1 MITEGPPE
9 DPIVKDVITVK
20 GAALTTSYEEEC
32 EAMKRAVSW
41 IATYADESVKVLI
54 VTDSK
59 SLCKAIIEQNEG
71 TDVLRTA
78 LDNCQQKIK
87 IQWIPGHAGVEGNEC
102 ADRHAKAA
110 AKLPGPGRGISYRSA
125 KSTVSREIKEKMTI
139 RPNIATAYSKMSKTT
154 EKKIVKSRP
163 AENRQVQIW
172 GIYRLC

>member
-1 MITEGPPE
+1 MRITALNADIIIYTDGSADAGMRSGGAAAVITEGPPE
-9 DPIVKDVITVK
+9 DPIVKDVIEVK

-32 EAMKRAVSW
+32 EAMKMAVSW
-41 IATYADESVKVLI
+41 IATYADESVEVLI
-54 VTDSK
+54 VTDSQ

-110 AKLPGPGRGISYRSA
+110 AKLPGPGRGIS
-125 KSTVSREIKEKMTI
+125 
-139 RPNIATAYSKMSKTT
+139 
-154 EKKIVKSRP
+154 
-163 AENRQVQIW
+163 
-172 GIYRLC
+172 